1 MKKIL
6 IIEDDL
12 AILKGLQA
20 SLEEDSYD
28 IQIASDGEKGYN
40 LALNNSFDLIIL
52 DIMLPNKNGFDI
64 CRDLRSNGIVTL
76 ILMLTSKT
84 DEIDKVLGL
93 EVGADDYMTKPFSL
107 NELKA
112 RIRALLRRAEI
123 FSKKIKESEEKLQP
137 KEEVRIFMFLD
148 MKSSTTIAERLGH
161 VKYYNLLNDFFYDVT
176 EPIIKSKGEI
186 YQYVGDEIVVS
197 WLLGDGIQNANC
209 IQCFFEIMEVIKKF
223 SEKYQSHYGI
233 IPEFKAGFHYGN
245 VTTGEVGVKK
255 RETVYTGDVLN
266 TASRIQELCNSYNEK
281 LLISKTL
288 LDHLQIQD
296 KYRINKIGEITL
308 RGRKNSEILFSIN
321 KSQEIG
327 EI

>member
-6 IIEDDL
+6 IIEDDPV
-12 AILKGLQA
+12 ILKGLQA
-20 SLEEDSYD
+20 SLEEDSYN
-28 IQIASDGEKGYN
+28 IHTVSDGEKGYF
-40 LALNNSFDLIIL
+40 LALKNRFDLIIL

-84 DEIDKVLGL
+84 EEIDKVLGL

-123 FSKKIKESEEKLQP
+123 FSKKTKEFEEKHKP

-148 MKSSTTIAERLGH
+148 MKSSTTIAEKLGH
-161 VKYYNLLNDFFYDVT
+161 VKYYNLLNDFFYDVS
-176 EPIIKSKGEI
+176 EPILQSKGEI

-197 WLLGDGIQNANC
+197 WLLGDGLQNMNC
-209 IQCFFEIMEVIKKF
+209 IECFFKIVEAIKNF
-223 SEKYQSHYGI
+223 AEKYENHYGLV
-233 IPEFKAGFHYGN
+233 PEFKAGLHYGN
-245 VTTGEVGVKK
+245 VTTGEIGVEK

-266 TASRIQELCNSYNEK
+266 TTSRIQELCNSYNEK

-288 LDHLQIQD
+288 LDHLSIHD
-296 KYRINKIGEITL
+296 KYKINKLGEITL
-308 RGRKNSEILFSIN
+308 RGRKNTEILFSIN
-321 KSQEIG
+321 KS
-327 EI
+327 

>member
-6 IIEDDL
+6 IIEDDP

-20 SLEEDSYD
+20 SLEEDSYT
-28 IQIASDGEKGYN
+28 IHTASDGEKGYN
-40 LALNNSFDLIIL
+40 LALKNNFDLIIL

-64 CRDLRSNGIVTL
+64 CRDLRSEGIVTL
-76 ILMLTSKT
+76 ILMLTSRT
-84 DEIDKVLGL
+84 YEVDRVLGL

-123 FSKKIKESEEKLQP
+123 FSKKIIESEEKLKP

-161 VKYYNLLNDFFYDVT
+161 VKYYNLLNDFFYHVT

-209 IQCFFEIMEVIKKF
+209 IQCFFDIIEVIKKF

-233 IPEFKAGFHYGN
+233 VPEFKAGFHYGN
-245 VTTGEVGVKK
+245 VTTGEVGVEK
-255 RETVYTGDVLN
+255 RETVFTGDVLN

-281 LLISKTL
+281 VLISKTL
-288 LDHLQIQD
+288 LDHLSIHD
-296 KYRINKIGEITL
+296 KYNINKIGEITL
-308 RGRKNSEILFSIN
+308 RGRKNSEVLFSIN
-321 KSQEIG
+321 KS
-327 EI
+327 